1 MKNYSELSDFE
12 INCLVAGSLGNISV
26 SRPKDELSGSS
37 VSYFVQA
44 SNGLNKV
51 GEIVVCEIEVKKDF
65 CNNPSDAW
73 PIIVE
78 HGISI
83 VKDRNR
89 LWWAD
94 ANAYWVDGVEWQ
106 IDGESNQ
113 NPLRAAMIVYLMMKD
128 NENA

>member
-37 VSYFVQA
+37 VSYLVQV
-44 SNGLNKV
+44 SSGLNKV
-51 GEIVVCEIEVKKDF
+51 GEIVVCEMEVKKDF

-78 HGISI
+78 NGITLAFDGS
-83 VKDRNR
+83 D
-89 LWWAD
+89 WWAD
-94 ANAYWVDGVEWQ
+94 SYACWVDGCEWQ
-106 IDGESNQ
+106 IEGEISR
-113 NPLRAAMIVYLMMKD
+113 NPLRAAMIVYLMMKGS
-128 NENA
+128 E